1 MNGRRRWWW
10 RVAGGLLAFAAI
22 EVGTAMIH
30 GRADELRLALVVAL
44 VVCAAGLLADAS
56 PVVPAVWSDRAE
68 AEVGLAR
75 LDPRTAS
82 YLRIIESHLSSREVD
97 AALRNRL
104 RELADQTLRARHD
117 LTVDDPRA
125 AALLG
130 PELGRVLTD
139 PPYRLDPDRIERC
152 VRRIEQL

>member
-1 MNGRRRWWW
+1 MSGRRWWW
-10 RVAGGLLAFAAI
+10 RLAGGLLAFTAI
-22 EVGTAMIH
+22 EVTMALIH
-30 GRADELRLALVVAL
+30 GRTDELRLALVVAL

-56 PVVPAVWSDRAE
+56 PVAPAVWSDRDE

-125 AALLG
+125 EELLG
-130 PELGRVLTD
+130 WELRRVLD
-139 PPYRLDPDRIERC
+139 EPPTKLVPDEIDRCVTRIE
-152 VRRIEQL
+152 EL

>member
-1 MNGRRRWWW
+1 MTGRRWWW
-10 RVAGGLLAFAAI
+10 RLAGGLLAFSAI
-22 EVGTAMIH
+22 EVTMALIH
-30 GRADELRLALVVAL
+30 GRTDELRLALVVAL

-56 PVVPAVWSDRAE
+56 PVEPAVWSDRSEAE
-68 AEVGLAR
+68 AGLAR

-125 AALLG
+125 EELLG
-130 PELGRVLTD
+130 YELRRVLDEAPTK
-139 PPYRLDPDRIERC
+139 LHPDEIERC
-152 VRRIEQL
+152 VTRIEEL